1 MNTKPGECARESES
15 LGAARSGDWSPELRS
30 HLEGCAWCAD
40 AAMVAQALRQE
51 MQAWEV
57 PVLPSAGEVWWRAQI
72 QARRLDAERAAQ
84 PVRLVQRIAAACS
97 VMAMVFLLLLY
108 APHLQAWLK
117 LLPAGAPEWGE
128 PLGWVFLGI
137 TGTFIAA
144 VSAGLG
150 YIRHASK

>member
-1 MNTKPGECARESES
+1 
-15 LGAARSGDWSPELRS
+15 
-30 HLEGCAWCAD
+30 
-40 AAMVAQALRQE
+40 MVARALRQE
-51 MQAWEV
+51 LQAWEV
-57 PVLPSAGEVWWRAQI
+57 PVLPSAGQVWWRAQI
-72 QARRLDAERAAQ
+72 QGRRLDAERAIQ

-97 VMAMVFLLLLY
+97 LVGMVFLLLLY
-108 APHLQAWLK
+108 APYLQGWLK
-117 LLPAGAPEWGE
+117 LLPAGAPEWAE